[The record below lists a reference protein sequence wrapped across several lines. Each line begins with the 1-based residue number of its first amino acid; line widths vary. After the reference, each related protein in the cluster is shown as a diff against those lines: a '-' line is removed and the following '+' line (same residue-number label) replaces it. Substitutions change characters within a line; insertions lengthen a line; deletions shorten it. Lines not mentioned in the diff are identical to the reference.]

1 MQVHLRQRQFAQFFR
16 VAYLAQTIPKDDNT
30 AIAHVAESVTAVPCP
45 AINALGIK
53 KDYGGH
59 DEDFDLPSSLSQFKE
74 RNSSLGR
81 DFSSLLSE
89 KRDTAGWG

>member
-1 MQVHLRQRQFAQFFR
+1 
-16 VAYLAQTIPKDDNT
+16 
-30 AIAHVAESVTAVPCP
+30 VPCP